1 MEPAA
6 SVKQQA
12 PMNAGASGAAASGAG
27 ASGAAA
33 SGAAASGAGAPEPVR
48 NKLSS
53 KIVGLLLGFLALAL
67 AVISF
72 TLLMSWQLEGSAAA
86 INDSG
91 SLRMHSYRL
100 NLLLTRLQ
108 REPQPSDQERAL
120 RIGAARQLDAID
132 AMLQQLSRGDP
143 QRPLFL
149 PATMKIQDQFAQVN
163 HHWQDR
169 LRPLAS
175 ALLLPATSARQDRA
189 RDLQPQVDAFV
200 DAVNVLVQLIEQDS
214 EQRTFWL
221 RASQLALLGLALVG
235 TVSVIY
241 LLFLL
246 IIEPLTRLGV
256 GMARMK
262 EKDFSVRLEVQS
274 DDEFGQLAQGFNQMA
289 DRLQA
294 LYGNLE
300 ARVHQKTAALE
311 DQNRELALLYDCAAF
326 LQRPQPVTDI
336 CEGFMQRIS
345 VYFNADGASV
355 RVLDADRGNLH
366 LVVHHGLS
374 RALVESEHC
383 LKVGDCLCGAA
394 VAQKV
399 TVVHD
404 LRRIDSALQLQC
416 HRDGFATVSIFH
428 IHAQQQHLGF
438 FNLHFRAP
446 KIFDASEQALLETL
460 GQLLG
465 VAIENVRLG
474 AREREMAISEER
486 NLVAQGLH
494 DSIAQGLNYLNLQ
507 VQMLDA
513 SLQDGKLDEVGEI
526 VPALRAG
533 VQESYEDV
541 RELLLNFRSRL
552 GEGDLLGSLQS
563 TVEKFRRQTGITADL
578 VADLDGAPFPREQQ
592 LQMVFIVQEALSNIR
607 KHAQASRVELTL
619 EDHQDFILTIRDN
632 GIGFDSARQLEH
644 GGSHIGLQIMRER
657 AERIAATLCIDSTP
671 GAGTKVVLRLPH
683 QLRKAA

>member
-1 MEPAA
+1 MEMPEMNQAA
-6 SVKQQA
+6 SADPQGPMAAGTLA
-12 PMNAGASGAAASGAG
+12 PATK
-27 ASGAAA
+27 
-33 SGAAASGAGAPEPVR
+33 
-48 NKLSS
+48 KLSS
-53 KIVGLLLGFLALAL
+53 KIVGMLVGFLALAL

-100 NLLLTRLQ
+100 SVLLTRLQ
-108 REPQPSDQERAL
+108 VESSTQANEIRSDAVQ
-120 RIGAARQLDAID
+120 QLDVID
-132 AMLQQLSRGDP
+132 AMLDQLGHGDP

-149 PATMKIQDQFAQVN
+149 PATMTIQDQFAQVN
-163 HHWQDR
+163 RHWRER

-175 ALLLPATSARQDRA
+175 ALLLPPTGAQQERAQDGA
-189 RDLQPQVDAFV
+189 RDFQLQADAFV
-200 DAVNVLVQLIEQDS
+200 DAVNDLVQLIERDS

-262 EKDFSVRLEVQS
+262 EQDFGVRLEVES
-274 DDEFGQLAQGFNQMA
+274 NDEFGQLAQGFNQMA

-300 ARVHQKTAALE
+300 ALVHEKTAALE
-311 DQNRELALLYDCAAF
+311 GQNRELALLYDCAAF
-326 LQRPQPVTDI
+326 LQRPQPVAEV

-345 VYFNADGASV
+345 SYFKADGASV
-355 RVLDADRGNLH
+355 RVLDAERGNLH

-374 RALVESEHC
+374 EALVESEHC

-438 FNLHFRAP
+438 FNLHFRTR
-446 KIFDASEQALLETL
+446 KSFNASEQALLETL

-465 VAIENVRLG
+465 VAIENLRLG

-507 VQMLDA
+507 VQMLDS
-513 SLQDGKLDEVGEI
+513 SLQDGKLDEVADI

-563 TVEKFRRQTGITADL
+563 TVDKFRRQTGIAAEL

-607 KHAQASRVELTL
+607 KHAQAKRVEVTL
-619 EDHQDFILTIRDN
+619 EDDQDFVLTIRDD
-632 GIGFDSARQLEH
+632 GVGFDSAVRLD
-644 GGSHIGLQIMRER
+644 GSHIGLHIMQER
-657 AERIAATLCIDSTP
+657 AERIAATLTVVSMP
-671 GAGTKVVLRLPH
+671 GAGTTVVLQLPH
-683 QLRKAA
+683 ALRRAA